1 MGKVVAIVGNSGAGK
16 STLTRRLCEAG
27 AFASGLEEHEERP
40 YQRHFAAGSNS
51 FALPN
56 QIDYLLLRAEQERKI
71 RQGKRTGLVD
81 GGLEMDY
88 FVFTRRFY
96 ARGYLDEAG
105 FQLCSRLYGL
115 IRELLP
121 PPDLFIWLCV
131 SAEIAAARRKSRSRE
146 LDIVTP
152 EDLADLEEY
161 LQEWLGG
168 YTAAPVLKIDAS
180 REDPT
185 FSALLPE
192 LLTRLKRLE

>member
-1 MGKVVAIVGNSGAGK
+1 MGKVAAIVGNSGAGK
-16 STLTRRLCEAG
+16 TTLTRRLCEAG

-40 YQRHFAAGSNS
+40 YQRLFARGSTS
-51 FALPN
+51 FALSN
-56 QIDYLLLRAEQERKI
+56 QIDYLLLRAEQERRI
-71 RQGKRTGLVD
+71 RQGTLTGLID

-96 ARGYLDEAG
+96 GRGYLDEAG

-121 PPDLFIWLCV
+121 PPDLFIWLTV
-131 SAEIAAARRKSRSRE
+131 PPEIAAARRKSRSRE
-146 LDIVTP
+146 LDIVTL

-161 LQEWLGG
+161 LQAWLES

-180 REDPT
+180 QEDPT
-185 FSALLPE
+185 FSALLPD
-192 LLTRLKRLE
+192 LLERLKALE